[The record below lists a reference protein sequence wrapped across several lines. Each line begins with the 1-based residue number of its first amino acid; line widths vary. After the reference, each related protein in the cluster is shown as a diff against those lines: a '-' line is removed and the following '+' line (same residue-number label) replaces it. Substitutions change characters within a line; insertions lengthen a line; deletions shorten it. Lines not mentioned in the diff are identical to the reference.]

1 MDQTVIERTQV
12 QTSSTRVLGHPFAF
26 AYGSLLAFVFIYFA
40 RPEDWIPG
48 LGVVRP
54 AFIAGTLAIAG
65 FVLAALSSGAGIL
78 ALPRAIWY
86 LIALFFQLF
95 AAAVFSPVWRG
106 GAFEVV
112 AYTFSK
118 IVLITIVIALAVTT
132 LERLRKLIFIQAS
145 SFALVAIVSIVESRR
160 IAGRLMGSLN
170 GIYGNPNDLAFT
182 IALGFPLCWVFLHR
196 TPNKIKKLMWLS
208 FMGAMA
214 YAVFMT
220 ASRSGLI
227 VLSISVLIGL
237 WEFGFKGGR
246 RHLLVI
252 GTVLAL
258 GIVIIAPRKL
268 MDARFDAFS
277 NRSASESAYGSYQ
290 QRHELLVT
298 SLHITGEHPLFG
310 VGPGNF
316 QIVSGNWHVA
326 HNSLT
331 ELSAEGGIAA
341 LLLFLLMVKSS
352 FSNLRRAR
360 EYNRD
365 HEELNLWFSGLK
377 VAMIS
382 LLVGSL
388 FSSIEYQFFPYML
401 MAYTAVLYR
410 ITREQEP
417 RGIQPD
423 ATHAVVG
430 FSSSR
435 LRFPEE
441 ASSVATLGSK

>member
-1 MDQTVIERTQV
+1 
-12 QTSSTRVLGHPFAF
+12 
-26 AYGSLLAFVFIYFA
+26 
-40 RPEDWIPG
+40 
-48 LGVVRP
+48 
-54 AFIAGTLAIAG
+54 
-65 FVLAALSSGAGIL
+65 
-78 ALPRAIWY
+78 
-86 LIALFFQLF
+86 
-95 AAAVFSPVWRG
+95 
-106 GAFEVV
+106 
-112 AYTFSK
+112 
-118 IVLITIVIALAVTT
+118 
-132 LERLRKLIFIQAS
+132 
-145 SFALVAIVSIVESRR
+145 
-160 IAGRLMGSLN
+160 
-170 GIYGNPNDLAFT
+170 
-182 IALGFPLCWVFLHR
+182 
-196 TPNKIKKLMWLS
+196 
-208 FMGAMA
+208 
-214 YAVFMT
+214 
-220 ASRSGLI
+220 
-227 VLSISVLIGL
+227 
-237 WEFGFKGGR
+237 
-246 RHLLVI
+246 
-252 GTVLAL
+252 
-258 GIVIIAPRKL
+258 